1 MHRFFLHRPVTSWMF
16 MIAFILLG
24 IYSLR
29 HIPIDRLPDVDFP
42 TVTIVTTY
50 PGANA
55 YVVDVNVTR
64 KIEDQIATISGIET
78 ISSASFSGT
87 SRITITFS
95 LEKDIDV
102 AAQEVRDAVQRVLRR
117 LPEGVDPPVVRK
129 VDTSLSPVFVTLL
142 HSKTADYQT
151 IAYWADKIIKREFER
166 INGVGQVDLGG
177 FRDNVLWVR
186 IDPEKLYSRGLAV
199 QDVLDAVSKNHIEAP
214 AGAIYGKEREYIIR
228 LYGKAQDPKELEG
241 AYIRNGVRLR
251 DVGFVEFTEDEFRG
265 MSRYKGEQAVVIVVY
280 KQSKTNTVQ
289 VVDAVKAKMEEIN
302 KQLPPGMRMDY
313 TFDSSIFVK
322 DSVRAAIEEII
333 IGSLLTALVVYFF
346 LGSLKLT
353 FVPIFA
359 IPITLLGTV
368 FLLHQL
374 GNSLNTFTLLGL
386 AVAVGIVIDDAIV
399 VLESIYRRRYE
410 EGLEPLQAGD
420 IGTKVV
426 IFALLAST
434 ASLVIVFI
442 PIIFLKGVVGKL
454 FGSFAL
460 TLVVAIALSYLVAIS
475 FTPMAVSRLVFGKPP
490 SNPFT
495 RTYDKFEALFDR
507 LLRWSLEHK
516 TIVIVA
522 SLVSVFIGFGLF
534 RATKKEFFPIV
545 DEGRFLVRFET
556 PTGSSFEYTIRKAE
570 EIEAL
575 LLKNP
580 YVDRFGM
587 AVGQGV
593 AGRPDVNGGMG
604 FVYLKEGKRPH
615 QARIMEMVREE
626 FRKIRDVR
634 ISVEPPA
641 LVGPGG
647 GRQVDLQYAIR
658 GSSLEEL
665 QSLSE
670 RLTREFR
677 GRQGYRDV
685 DTDLRLNE
693 PQAQIRVDRGRLGD
707 LGINVEDVA
716 VTLNVLFGKF
726 QLGTYELGAES
737 YDLYVKALPEFLQ
750 NLENLK
756 KVFVRNHKGELVP
769 LSELVEVKTATGYKT
784 INRYNRQY
792 SFTFFSN
799 LAPEKSLAEAV
810 VELESWLR
818 NNLPPGYIFEPVG
831 QAREFQRAF
840 QGLGFALVFA
850 LVGVYMVLASL
861 FESYR
866 HPFTVI
872 LMVPLAVAGAFGLL
886 LLTKTSLSVPSYFG
900 IILLVGIIVRDAVLF
915 IERIIQLRKEGMQTR
930 EAILQ
935 ARKER
940 LRPILMT
947 TFTIVSALTPV
958 ALGLTAG
965 AELRKPLA
973 LAVIGGIFTGL
984 PLSLFL
990 LPVLYE
996 LFDKIRLRRA

>member
-1 MHRFFLHRPVTSWMF
+1 
-16 MIAFILLG
+16 MIAFIILG
-24 IYSLR
+24 LYSLR
-29 HIPIDRLPDVDFP
+29 VIPLDRLPDVDFP
-42 TVTIVTTY
+42 TVSIVTTY

-64 KIEDQIATISGIET
+64 RIEDQITTISGIET
-78 ISSASFSGT
+78 ISSTSFAGT

-129 VDTSLSPVFVTLL
+129 VDTSLAPVFVTLL

-151 IAYWADKIIKREFER
+151 LAYWADKVIKREFER

-186 IDPEKLYSRGLAV
+186 LDPERLYSRGLAI
-199 QDVLDAVSKNHIEAP
+199 QEVLESINKNNLEAP
-214 AGAIYGKEREYIIR
+214 TGTIYGKDREYIIR
-228 LYGKAQDPKELEG
+228 LYSKVREAKDLEKV
-241 AYIRNGVRLR
+241 YIKNGVRLQ
-251 DVGFVEFTEDEFRG
+251 DVGFVEFTEDERRG
-265 MSRYKGEQAVVIVVY
+265 MARFMGEQAIALVVY
-280 KQSKTNTVQ
+280 KQSKTNTVE
-289 VVDAVKAKMEEIN
+289 VVDAVKAKMEELN
-302 KQLPPGMRMDY
+302 RQLPPGIRMDY

-322 DSVRAAIEEII
+322 DSVKAAIEEII
-333 IGSLLTALVVYFF
+333 FGSLLTALVVYFF
-346 LGSLKLT
+346 LGSFRLT
-353 FVPIFA
+353 LVPIFA

-368 FLLHQL
+368 FFIYQL
-374 GNSLNTFTLLGL
+374 GNSLNTFTLLAL

-410 EGLEPLQAGD
+410 EGLKALDAGEE
-420 IGTKVV
+420 GTRIV

-434 ASLVIVFI
+434 ASLVIVFL

-460 TLVVAIALSYLVAIS
+460 TLTIAIALSYLVAVS
-475 FTPMAVSRLVFGKPP
+475 FTPMAVSRLVAGPP
-490 SNPFT
+490 STNPFV
-495 RTYDKFEALFDR
+495 RAYERFEALFDR
-507 LLRWSLEHK
+507 LLRWSLDHK
-516 TIVIVA
+516 AIVIA
-522 SLVSVFIGFGLF
+522 LSLFSVFVGFQLF

-556 PTGSSFEYTIRKAE
+556 PVGSSFEYTEKKTR
-570 EIEAL
+570 EIEAI

-580 YVDRFGM
+580 YVDRFGLAM
-587 AVGQGV
+587 GQGV
-593 AGRPDVNGGMG
+593 AGRPDVNGGLG

-615 QARIMEMVREE
+615 QAKVMEMVREE
-626 FRKIRDVR
+626 LRKVKDVR
-634 ISVEPPA
+634 VSIEPPGI
-641 LVGPGG
+641 VGPGG

-658 GSSLEEL
+658 GPSLEEL
-665 QSLSE
+665 QSVTN
-670 RLTREFR
+670 RMVAEFR
-677 GRQGYRDV
+677 NRPGYRDV

-693 PQAQIRVDRGRLGD
+693 PQVQIKVKREKLGD
-707 LGINVEDVA
+707 LGVSVEDMA
-716 VTLNVLFGKF
+716 ITLNVLFGKF

-737 YDLYVKALPEFLQ
+737 YDLYVKALPEFVQ
-750 NLENLK
+750 NSENLK
-756 KVFVRNHKGELVP
+756 KVFVRNFKGELVP
-769 LSELVEVKTATGYKT
+769 LTELVEMEVATGYKA

-799 LAPEKSLAEAV
+799 LSPEKPLASAV
-810 VELESWLR
+810 AEVEGWLR
-818 NNLPPGYIFEPVG
+818 KNLPPGYTFEPVG
-831 QAREFQRAF
+831 QAREFKRAF
-840 QGLGFALVFA
+840 QGLGFALIFA

-866 HPFTVI
+866 HPFTVL

-886 LLTKTSLSVPSYFG
+886 LLTNTSLSVPSYFG
-900 IILLVGIIVRDAVLF
+900 VILLVGIIVRDAVLF

-930 EAILQ
+930 QAILQ
-935 ARKER
+935 ARRER

-965 AELRKPLA
+965 SELRKPLA

-996 LFDKIRLRRA
+996 LFDKLSLRKYHNRKT